1 MRNRSLMITA
11 ALGLCIAIAGV
22 ATAIDWA
29 GLVKEARARHER
41 LQAEIKDLTLQQV
54 METITEQGKIQSQMT
69 IYTKGDKSRAEVQTE
84 LAPGMGKM
92 ENIVIGD
99 GKDYWLVSPMMGTQK
114 VPREEG
120 EKYASDW
127 EWWDRVTSDAR
138 VVGEEK
144 VNGRSCYAVQGT
156 PKEGSPF
163 SKLWIDKDA
172 FLLVKAE
179 GKAEGMEK
187 PMSVQCSDFR
197 AVHKDFEIPFRTDVY
212 IEGKLASTTR
222 VTSAKVNTGLA
233 DDLFDPKKAK
243 PKGPSMKDMM
253 KMMERQQP

>member
-1 MRNRSLMITA
+1 MKNRTLITA
-11 ALGLCIAIAGV
+11 VALGLCTAIAGV

-29 GLVKEARARHER
+29 DLVKQTRARHER

-54 METITEQGKIQSQMT
+54 IENITEQGKVQSQVT
-69 IYTKGDKSRAEVQTE
+69 IYTKGKKSRAEVQTE
-84 LAPGMGKM
+84 LGPGMGKM

-127 EWWDRVTSDAR
+127 EWWDLFTTDAR

-144 VNGRSCYAVQGT
+144 VNGRACYVVQGT
-156 PKEGSPF
+156 PKEGSPL
-163 SKLWIDKDA
+163 SKLWIDKA
-172 FLLVKAE
+172 LFLLVKAE
-179 GKAEGMEK
+179 GKVEGKEK

-197 AVHKDFEIPFRTDVY
+197 AVHKDFQIPYRTEVY
-212 IEGKLASTTR
+212 LENKLASMTR

-233 DDLFDPKKAK
+233 DDLFDPKKVK
-243 PKGPSMKDMM
+243 PKGPSMKEMM

>member
-1 MRNRSLMITA
+1 MKNRSVMIA
-11 ALGLCIAIAGV
+11 VALGLCTAIAGV

-29 GLVKEARARHER
+29 ELVKQARARHER

-54 METITEQGKIQSQMT
+54 TENITEQGKMQSQMT
-69 IYTKGDKSRAEVQTE
+69 IYTKGEKSRAEVQTE
-84 LAPGMGKM
+84 LGPGMGKM
-92 ENIVIGD
+92 ETIVIGD

-114 VPREEG
+114 VSREEG
-120 EKYASDW
+120 EKYASDQ
-127 EWWDRVTSDAR
+127 EWWDRFTTDAR

-144 VNGRSCYAVQGT
+144 VNGRACYVVQGT

-163 SKLWIDKDA
+163 SKLWIDKDF

-179 GKAEGMEK
+179 GKVEGMGK
-187 PMSVQCSDFR
+187 SMSMQCSDFR
-197 AVHKDFEIPFRTDVY
+197 AVHKDFEIPYRTEVY
-212 IEGKLASTTR
+212 FEGKLASTTR